1 MCSNTDNEVTFVKK
15 KEFADRLSCA
25 CASVISAEQELIEI
39 DSHFVDADHGLTM
52 KKLPEP
58 LIPP

>member
-1 MCSNTDNEVTFVKK
+1 
-15 KEFADRLSCA
+15 
-25 CASVISAEQELIEI
+25 VISAEQELIEI